1 MKPTTALFLLLL
13 TALPLTV
20 TAQSKV
26 GTTAAP
32 FLTLG
37 TGARATS
44 LGHAFTATATG
55 SDALFWNPA
64 ASAIRNVANVP
75 NGSLFFTHYE
85 WFAGIQYNA
94 FGVTV
99 PVMSNSVIGFSM
111 AALNYG
117 SMDVRTVDQPNG
129 TGETFQSS
137 DLMVGL
143 SYAQPLTRNFY
154 FGGTAKYIRQTIWDM
169 QAQTMAVDVGFILLT
184 DYLNGLRLAASI
196 QNFGGSMQMDGINSQ
211 IFIDPFPLNS
221 GSNDRVPTRFETD
234 EWELPI
240 QFKFGVAVPVITSK
254 HLQWEVMAESHQ
266 TNDQYLNIDSG
277 TELRLR
283 TNTAQLNLR
292 AGYKD
297 FGLTNVDSHFS
308 FGVGIETRISGVRM
322 GMDMGYVPM
331 NRLGD
336 TKMVDMR
343 VYF

>member
-1 MKPTTALFLLLL
+1 
-13 TALPLTV
+13 
-20 TAQSKV
+20 
-26 GTTAAP
+26 
-32 FLTLG
+32 
-37 TGARATS
+37 
-44 LGHAFTATATG
+44 
-55 SDALFWNPA
+55 
-64 ASAIRNVANVP
+64 
-75 NGSLFFTHYE
+75 
-85 WFAGIQYNA
+85 
-94 FGVTV
+94 
-99 PVMSNSVIGFSM
+99 
-111 AALNYG
+111 
-117 SMDVRTVDQPNG
+117 
-129 TGETFQSS
+129 
-137 DLMVGL
+137 
-143 SYAQPLTRNFY
+143 
-154 FGGTAKYIRQTIWDM
+154 M

-240 QFKFGVAVPVITSK
+240 QFKFGVAVPVVNTK
-254 HLQWEVMAESHQ
+254 NLQWEVMTESHQ

-308 FGVGIETRISGVRM
+308 FGVGIETRISGVQL
-322 GMDMGYVPM
+322 GMDVGYVPM
-331 NRLGD
+331 DRLGD
-336 TKMVDMR
+336 TKMIDMR

>member
-1 MKPTTALFLLLL
+1 MKSTTALILLFLL
-13 TALPLTV
+13 ALPV
-20 TAQSKV
+20 GSNAQSKV

-55 SDALFWNPA
+55 ADALFWNPA
-64 ASAIRNVANVP
+64 SSAIRNVANAP

-211 IFIDPFPLNS
+211 IFIDPYPLNS
-221 GSNDRVPTRFETD
+221 GSNDRVPTRYETD
-234 EWELPI
+234 QWELPI
-240 QFKFGVAVPVITSK
+240 QFKFGVAVPLLISK
-254 HLQWEVMAESHQ
+254 HVQWEVMAESHQ
-266 TNDQYLNIDSG
+266 TNDQYLNIDTG

-297 FGLTNVDSHFS
+297 VGLTNVDSHFS
-308 FGVGIETRISGVRM
+308 FGVGIETRFSGVRM

>member
-1 MKPTTALFLLLL
+1 
-13 TALPLTV
+13 
-20 TAQSKV
+20 
-26 GTTAAP
+26 
-32 FLTLG
+32 
-37 TGARATS
+37 
-44 LGHAFTATATG
+44 
-55 SDALFWNPA
+55 
-64 ASAIRNVANVP
+64 
-75 NGSLFFTHYE
+75 
-85 WFAGIQYNA
+85 
-94 FGVTV
+94 
-99 PVMSNSVIGFSM
+99 
-111 AALNYG
+111 
-117 SMDVRTVDQPNG
+117 
-129 TGETFQSS
+129 
-137 DLMVGL
+137 
-143 SYAQPLTRNFY
+143 
-154 FGGTAKYIRQTIWDM
+154 M

-240 QFKFGVAVPVITSK
+240 QFKFGVAVPVVNTK
-254 HLQWEVMAESHQ
+254 HLQWEVMTESHQ

-308 FGVGIETRISGVRM
+308 FGVGIETRISGVQL
-322 GMDMGYVPM
+322 GMDVGYVPM
-331 NRLGD
+331 DRLGD
-336 TKMVDMR
+336 TKMIDMR

>member
-1 MKPTTALFLLLL
+1 MKTTTTLLWILIL
-13 TALPLTV
+13 ALPGTV
-20 TAQSKV
+20 LAQSKV

-37 TGARATS
+37 TGARATA

-64 ASAIRNVANVP
+64 AAAIKESTGSP
-75 NGSLFFTHYE
+75 NGSLLFSHYD
-85 WFAGIQYNA
+85 WFAGIKYNA

-99 PVMSNSVIGFSM
+99 PVMRNSIIGFSM
-111 AALNYG
+111 ASLNYG
-117 SMDVRTVDQPNG
+117 GMDVRTVDQPNG
-129 TGETFQSS
+129 TGQTFQSS

-154 FGGTAKYIRQTIWDM
+154 FGGTAKLVRQTIWDM
-169 QAQTMAVDVGFILLT
+169 QAQTIALDIGFILLT

-196 QNFGGSMQMDGINSQ
+196 QNFGGSMQMEGINGQ
-211 IFIDPFPLNS
+211 IFIDPFPNNS

-240 QFKFGVAVPVITSK
+240 QFKFGVAVPVIKTDYVR
-254 HLQWEVMAESHQ
+254 LEVMTESHQ

-277 TELRLR
+277 TELQFLY
-283 TNTAQLNLR
+283 NTTQLNFR

-297 FGLTNVDSHFS
+297 FGIKNVDSHLT
-308 FGVGIETRISGVRM
+308 FGMGVISRISGVRL
-322 GMDMGYVPM
+322 GVDVGYVPYD
-331 NRLGD
+331 RLGE
-336 TKMVDMR
+336 TKMIDMR